1 MTSIYINSRKTIHS
15 LRRLAIR
22 AIGALGTLSLIATPG
37 TGWGMPPEKVT
48 AEHSADDRIARISD
62 SIAHAL
68 RSAEAPSAVTGV
80 IREAWIQHA
89 GTPPGDMA
97 AAINRLNL
105 PESKMSAAIEGMS
118 LASGMGRDEI
128 IVLLVTN
135 TYETG
140 GYAPAYAQLQGLA
153 QQFGPDVVAGA
164 LARFDTAAG
173 GDDSDT
179 DDQDGAADTP
189 LLSLYDG

>member
-1 MTSIYINSRKTIHS
+1 MIPIYLNSRKAIYS
-15 LRRLAIR
+15 LRRLTIR

-68 RSAEAPSAVTGV
+68 RTASSPHDVTGV

-140 GYAPAYAQLQGLA
+140 GYAPAYAQMQGLA
-153 QQFGPDVVAGA
+153 QQFGPDVVAGP

-173 GDDSDT
+173 GDDDAG
-179 DDQDGAADTP
+179 DEQDGATDAP